1 MSEWLFKLI
10 NEQGVW
16 QNLLKRKYLY
26 NKYITQIDRRQG
38 DSHFWLGLMKVKN
51 TFLNMDSW
59 IVNNEEQ
66 TRFWEDKWLGNMA
79 FKDKY
84 PSLYAIVRRKNSLI
98 ATVMSSVL
106 LNVFSGEL

>member
-1 MSEWLFKLI
+1 
-10 NEQGVW
+10 
-16 QNLLKRKYLY
+16 
-26 NKYITQIDRRQG
+26 
-38 DSHFWLGLMKVKN
+38 MKAIN
-51 TFLNMDSW
+51 TFLNMGSW
-59 IVNNEEQ
+59 IVNNGQQ